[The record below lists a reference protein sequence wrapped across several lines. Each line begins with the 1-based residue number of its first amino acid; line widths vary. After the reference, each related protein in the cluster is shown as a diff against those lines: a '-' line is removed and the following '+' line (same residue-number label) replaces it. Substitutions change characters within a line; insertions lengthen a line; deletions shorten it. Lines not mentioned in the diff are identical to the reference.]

1 MHARSLTDFQ
11 LNAICVKPPIN
22 HMALALKS
30 TFGCLNRPFKASGA
44 TDHDALLQ
52 APELMTVRGEQI
64 FEKTDPIVHRFGL
77 LSGQN
82 SECPSSLR
90 LPLS

>member
-1 MHARSLTDFQ
+1 MHARSSTDFQ

-30 TFGCLNRPFKASGA
+30 TFGRLNGPFNASGA

-52 APELMTVRGEQI
+52 APELMTVRAEQI
-64 FEKTDPIVHRFGL
+64 FEKADPIVHRFGH
-77 LSGQN
+77 LSSQN